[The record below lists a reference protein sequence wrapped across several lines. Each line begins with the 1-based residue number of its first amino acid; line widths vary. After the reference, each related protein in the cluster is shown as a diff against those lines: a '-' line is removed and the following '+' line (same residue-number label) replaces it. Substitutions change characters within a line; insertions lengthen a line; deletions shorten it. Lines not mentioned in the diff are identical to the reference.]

1 MDAEKKAWFWLD
13 RTLLLCLL
21 YFAVDGN
28 KQHFIATLVALILH
42 DFVVYMGKL
51 LLQDIYALFSTLL
64 HNLKLRSLNKSGTI
78 EGGNYNSMRE
88 KEEVEIRTTVKKNE
102 KEGEEGSMQVQ
113 VACESCRML
122 KEKEAMK
129 AKGKYKDKYKKKLL
143 QKEEN
148 FDRVKST
155 MKEKYNEDRDKWEEE
170 RKLLKI
176 KYEEMR
182 WT

>member
-1 MDAEKKAWFWLD
+1 
-13 RTLLLCLL
+13 
-21 YFAVDGN
+21 
-28 KQHFIATLVALILH
+28 
-42 DFVVYMGKL
+42 
-51 LLQDIYALFSTLL
+51 
-64 HNLKLRSLNKSGTI
+64 
-78 EGGNYNSMRE
+78 MRE

-102 KEGEEGSMQVQ
+102 KEGEAGSMQVQ
-113 VACESCRML
+113 VACETCRMF
-122 KEKEAMK
+122 KEEEAMK

-143 QKEEN
+143 QKEEK